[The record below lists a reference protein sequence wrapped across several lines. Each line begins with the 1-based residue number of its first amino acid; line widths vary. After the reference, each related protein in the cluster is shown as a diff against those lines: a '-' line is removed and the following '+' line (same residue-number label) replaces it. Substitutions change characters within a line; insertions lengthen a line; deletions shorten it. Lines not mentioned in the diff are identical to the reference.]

1 MAFYQL
7 LSFISLSNL
16 NFAHFV
22 VADAATAAAV
32 VAAAVGVVVVVVVS
46 ILIAVFS
53 TNVMGS
59 TFTE

>member
-32 VAAAVGVVVVVVVS
+32 VAAAVGVVVS